1 MVPWFRGS
9 VVPWLC
15 LLVKRALSGL
25 ISLYDI
31 RQPADQPATVLV
43 QRDEDKQRYLRV
55 SVCWLVSGMHVRIHV
70 CVYIVW
76 SLYDG
81 VCRCVHANC
90 FSSVCIPWLLDPVRC
105 FWLGLVFLVA
115 VVAAAADPHIAAI
128 GAALAA
134 AVAAAS

>member
-15 LLVKRALSGL
+15 FLARRALSGL

-31 RQPADQPATVLV
+31 QQPADQPATVLV
-43 QRDEDKQRYLRV
+43 QRDEYKQRYLRV
-55 SVCWLVSGMHVRIHV
+55 SVCWLVSGTHVRIHV
-70 CVYIVW
+70 CVCIGW

-90 FSSVCIPWLLDPVRC
+90 LSSVCIPRLLDPVR
-105 FWLGLVFLVA
+105 FSWLRLVFLVA
-115 VVAAAADPHIAAI
+115 VAVAAADPHFAAT
-128 GAALAA
+128 GPALAA
-134 AVAAAS
+134 AVAAES